1 MKLPLW
7 LSLSTILFMSLG
19 VLPSFAHAGEPSNS
33 SDSLSYSTDGRNYSL
48 KPPVL
53 FADTAVL
60 VPGDILKQSFW
71 VKNDRLHPIS
81 ILVEPRGSVTNSAV
95 KIEPINT
102 KETKLNSGEAT
113 KVVVQ
118 LWLPREASNQSQDL
132 VEQKLGVVV
141 NAKEIFG
148 SGEDEPP
155 RSPESPPVEPPEGH
169 KPDGLG
175 DTGFNSSIVP
185 LGIGITLAGCLLYLS
200 SKRRAQRTNN
210 TEGDLP

>member
-1 MKLPLW
+1 MKLRIW
-7 LSLSTILFMSLG
+7 LSLSTIIFMSLG
-19 VLPSFAHAGEPSNS
+19 VFPSFAQAVEPSNG
-33 SDSLSYSTDGRNYSL
+33 SDSLSYSTDGSNYSL

-60 VPGDILKQSFW
+60 VPGDKLKQSFW
-71 VKNDRLHPIS
+71 VKNDRLQPIS
-81 ILVEPRGSVTNSAV
+81 IRVEPRGSVTDSAV
-95 KIEPINT
+95 KIIPVNT
-102 KETKLNSGEAT
+102 KETKLNAGEAT
-113 KVVVQ
+113 EVVVQ
-118 LWLPREASNQSQDL
+118 LWLPREAPNQSQDL

-141 NAKEIFG
+141 NAKELFG

-175 DTGFNSSIVP
+175 DTGFNSNIVP
-185 LGIGITLAGCLLYLS
+185 LGIGIALAGCLLYLS

-210 TEGDLP
+210 TEGELP